1 MRVAS
6 LTLIAASVLLAA
18 NAAPLGQRGSVV
30 SPIGESRVASPAN
43 ISRAYPFVLRT
54 RPRLR
59 GESPHRRPQLSKERA
74 RGPTSPPWKR
84 ASPAADIDSD
94 SSVGTDAPGWRAVR
108 PTSVLERVAQP
119 TPPPWKRESDS
130 TTLRAKTDS
139 LPFAA
144 DAPGWKKRATD
155 VANADPSPAPSRSA

>member
-30 SPIGESRVASPAN
+30 SPIGESRVASPADTTPPPWRVAPPPP
-43 ISRAYPFVLRT
+43 SVVEGKGT
-54 RPRLR
+54 R
-59 GESPHRRPQLSKERA
+59 
-74 RGPTSPPWKR
+74 PTSPPWKR